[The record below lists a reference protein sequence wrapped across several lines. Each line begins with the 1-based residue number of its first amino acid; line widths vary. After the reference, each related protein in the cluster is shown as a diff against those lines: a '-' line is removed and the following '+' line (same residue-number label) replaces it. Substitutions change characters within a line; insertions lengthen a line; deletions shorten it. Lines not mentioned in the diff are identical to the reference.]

1 MPSSSLAF
9 LLCFASFLF
18 GQLFNVLCT
27 SLSAPVV
34 EAVSFV
40 PESSGVSLKI
50 LFIVV
55 VSVLAIHDTVL
66 VLVLW
71 HLFAASRPASSKS
84 LIQIGRQLP
93 SVFFVLAPGHSAAS
107 DTLRTPWFMGRSP
120 VFVQV
125 LQPFRNSHWHTVKGL
140 VWATL
145 PRLFEHP
152 AALVLFTNR
161 SLPPVRVSP
170 PRNHGH
176 FWLFYFLLLH
186 AASVPTQA
194 NINNSTCDAF
204 IEEIGDEEDF
214 VGTLILRK
222 SSTAKAPSISQQLS
236 GPEFLIGIPT
246 PCDRNPQVVWDLL
259 RSSLRSS
266 VPRYLIAVATSREW
280 CANVDREA
288 CPASLV
294 DVVKEVNTAKEF
306 ADEKDVMSIE
316 DTSKTLI
323 IEEDAA
329 SKASVEDKMED
340 LAPLYEE
347 IDPESAPSYEEFAA
361 NAPSEPLFE
370 NKGHT
375 SLDFAVNRPPSLD
388 VLVARLG
395 AKARPSPAR
404 AARLTFLGRLSPRLN
419 NVCPIVRQPVS
430 PVCWAIRHRPAQA
443 PRPPNPKTP
452 LPLLRLPAPL

>member
-55 VSVLAIHDTVL
+55 VSVLAIHDTIL

-93 SVFFVLAPGHSAAS
+93 SVFFVPAPGHAAAS
-107 DTLRTPWFMGRSP
+107 ETLRTPWLMRRPP

-125 LQPFRNSHWHTVKGL
+125 LQRFRNPHCQHTVKGL

-145 PRLFEHP
+145 PRLFEYP

-170 PRNHGH
+170 PRSYGH
-176 FWLFYFLLLH
+176 FWSFYFLLH
-186 AASVPTQA
+186 AAAVPTQA
-194 NINNSTCDAF
+194 NINDSICHAF

-214 VGTLILRK
+214 VGTLVLRK
-222 SSTAKAPSISQQLS
+222 SSTAKAPSISPQLS
-236 GPEFLIGIPT
+236 GPEFPIGIPT
-246 PCDRNPQVVWDLL
+246 PCDHYPEVVWDLL
-259 RSSLRSS
+259 RSYLRSS
-266 VPRYLIAVATSREW
+266 VSRYLIAVATPREH
-280 CANVDREA
+280 A
-288 CPASLV
+288 CPAPLV
-294 DVVKEVNTAKEF
+294 DAVEVNTAKEF
-306 ADEKDVMSIE
+306 ADEKDVISIE

-323 IEEDAA
+323 IEEDMA

-340 LAPLYEE
+340 LAPVYEE

-361 NAPSEPLFE
+361 NAPPEPLFE
-370 NKGHT
+370 NKDHM

-395 AKARPSPAR
+395 AQARPSSAR